1 MTRRN
6 ASDATYHVR
15 HTGRSLRRA
24 ERIAANIESPGHVLD
39 VGCNNGITSRYLLEQ
54 GKALKAT
61 GIELNA
67 STVDA
72 DLRADNRFTL
82 IEGNIVSLDLPE
94 RYDVCVYGAVH
105 HHIMNF
111 NGLSAAV
118 ATLQKL
124 VANCEQQ
131 LFFETGQVGEGG
143 RWEWQRAIRRYF
155 RTDEEHFCYLL
166 QSIEEHIRDITVIGK
181 FWIHG
186 IRRSYIRIDLK
197 PSGERSG
204 AAIPADVV
212 PLGDEPLGPLYRSF
226 GSRSPALS
234 EAASASDSPA
244 EFWISAE
251 DAGERYFFKKHRHRP
266 ATAAIEWRIGTAI
279 TPGWAVKPVG
289 AGPMPGSLAFPYI
302 TRAESLA
309 EVANASRAIRGDVAR
324 QLLAVFSDARKIEV
338 PAVTRK
344 LLATDDLTTVDQL
357 CDLNRNNI
365 LVERVDGKPRVRVID
380 FEQHGTH
387 YRYRNRMHLA
397 SMLFMLKCHRVKAA
411 WLWVS
416 GAAIGFHWLC
426 RAQLW
431 PFIERIRRRQPS
443 ATSLLVADV
452 RSMSGRILRF
462 LLSAVGQK

>member
-54 GKALKAT
+54 GKALQAT
-61 GIELNA
+61 GIELKA

-72 DLRADNRFTL
+72 DLRAESKFEL
-82 IEGNIVSLDLPE
+82 IEGNIVNLDLPE

-124 VANCEQQ
+124 VAHTGQQ

-143 RWEWQRAIRRYF
+143 RWDWQRAIRRYF

-166 QSIEEHIRDITVIGK
+166 QSIEEHIRDIAVIGK

-197 PSGERSG
+197 PFGERSG
-204 AAIPADVV
+204 DAIPADVIPV
-212 PLGDEPLGPLYRSF
+212 GEEPLGPLYRSF
-226 GSRSPALS
+226 GSGSPALS
-234 EAASASDSPA
+234 ATADASDSPT
-244 EFWISAE
+244 EFWISAG
-251 DAGERYFFKKHRHRP
+251 DAGERFFFKKHRHRP
-266 ATAAIEWRIGTAI
+266 ATAAHEWRIATAV
-279 TPGWAVKPVG
+279 TPGWAVRPVG

-302 TRAESLA
+302 ASTESLA
-309 EVANASRAIRGDVAR
+309 DVAGESLENRSDVAR
-324 QLLAVFSDARKIEV
+324 QLLAVFSDARQIKV
-338 PAVTRK
+338 PALTRQ
-344 LLATDDLTTVDQL
+344 LLATDDLASLDQL
-357 CDLNRNNI
+357 CDLNRNNVLI
-365 LVERVDGKPRVRVID
+365 ERVEGMPRVRVID

-397 SMLFMLKCHRVKAA
+397 SMLFTLKCHRVKAA

-416 GAAIGFHWLC
+416 GAATGFHWLC
-426 RAQLW
+426 RAQWW
-431 PFIERIRRRQPS
+431 PFVERVRRRQPS
-443 ATSLLVADV
+443 AASLFVAGI
-452 RSMSGRILRF
+452 RSMSGRILRV
-462 LLSAVGQK
+462 LLSAAGQK